1 MKNLPLNIGII
12 GAGSWG
18 TALATL
24 LAYNDHKVTLWV
36 YENELHEHLLT
47 HQENN
52 FYLPGITIPDSVF
65 PTQSFSDVSRQK
77 DLLISAVPSHVV
89 KKILSEC
96 VPFLDPQTTIV
107 SVSKGIENETLMPIS
122 SIFKKI
128 LPKKML
134 ANTAYLS
141 GPSFAREVALQ
152 HPTAVVVASEDHE
165 VAQKVQIFFS
175 SPFFRVYTSNDVI
188 GVELGG
194 ALKNVIAIAAGCS
207 DGLNFGDN
215 TRAALITRGLAE
227 TTRLGVALG
236 ANPLTFA
243 GLSGLGDLV
252 LTCTGALSR
261 NRKVGIQLGQG
272 MCLEHIVKS
281 SKMVAEGIKT
291 AKSAYQLAKRHKVAM
306 PITEQVYRILYQKKD
321 PRKAVTDLMGR
332 SLRYELDAHPEEESS

>member
-1 MKNLPLNIGII
+1 MKNSPLNIGIV

-24 LAYNDHKVTLWV
+24 LAYNDHRVTLWV
-36 YENELHEHLLT
+36 YENDLHEHLLT
-47 HQENN
+47 HRENH
-52 FYLPGITIPDSVF
+52 FYLPGVIIPESVF
-65 PTQSFSDVSRQK
+65 PTQSFIEVSRKK
-77 DLLISAVPSHVV
+77 DLVVSAVPSHVV
-89 KKILSEC
+89 RKTLSEC
-96 VPFLDPQTTIV
+96 VPFLGSQTIIV

-122 SIFKKI
+122 TILKKI
-128 LPKKML
+128 LSKDISPPV
-134 ANTAYLS
+134 AYLS
-141 GPSFAREVALQ
+141 GPSFAKEVALQ
-152 HPTAVVVASEDHE
+152 HPTAVVVASEDHGI
-165 VAQKVQIFFS
+165 AQKVQKAFAA
-175 SPFFRVYTSNDVI
+175 PFFRVYTSNDVI

-227 TTRLGVALG
+227 VTRLGVALG

-261 NRKVGIQLGQG
+261 NRKVGMQLGQG
-272 MCLEHIVKS
+272 MNLTNIIKS

-291 AKSAYQLAKRHKVAM
+291 AKSAYQLARRCKVEM
-306 PITEQVYRILYQKKD
+306 PIVEQVYRILYQKKD

-332 SLRYELDAHPEEESS
+332 NLRYELDTHPGG

>member
-1 MKNLPLNIGII
+1 MKNSPLNIGII

-47 HQENN
+47 NRQNH
-52 FYLPGITIPDSVF
+52 FYLPGVSLPESVF
-65 PTQSFSDVSRQK
+65 PTQSFSEATRKK
-77 DLLISAVPSHVV
+77 DLLISAVPSHLVR
-89 KKILSEC
+89 KILSEC
-96 VPFLDPQTTIV
+96 VPFLDSQTIMV

-122 SIFKKI
+122 SILKKI
-128 LPKKML
+128 LPKKNSP
-134 ANTAYLS
+134 NTAYLS
-141 GPSFAREVALQ
+141 GPSFAKEVALQ

-165 VAQKVQIFFS
+165 VAQKVQKVFAA
-175 SPFFRVYTSNDVI
+175 PFFRVYTSNDVV

-227 TTRLGVALG
+227 ISRLGVALG

-272 MCLEHIVKS
+272 MSLDHIIKS

-291 AKSAYQLAKRHKVAM
+291 AKSTYQLAKRRKVEM
-306 PITEQVYRILYQKKD
+306 PIVEQVYRILYQTKD

-332 SLRYELDAHPEEESS
+332 NLRYELDTHLLG

>member
-1 MKNLPLNIGII
+1 MKKSPLNIGII

-24 LAYNDHKVTLWV
+24 LAYNNHKVTLWV
-36 YENELHEHLLT
+36 YENEVHEHLLT
-47 HQENN
+47 NQQNH
-52 FYLPGITIPDSVF
+52 FYLPGVTIPESVF
-65 PTQSFSDVSRQK
+65 LTQAFSEVSRKK
-77 DLLISAVPSHVV
+77 DFLISAVPSHLVR
-89 KKILSEC
+89 KILSEC
-96 VPFLDPQTTIV
+96 VPFLDPQTIIV

-128 LPKKML
+128 LPKKIL
-134 ANTAYLS
+134 PNTAYLS
-141 GPSFAREVALQ
+141 GPSFAKEVALQ
-152 HPTAVVVASEDHE
+152 HPTAVVVASENHE
-165 VAQKVQIFFS
+165 VAQKVQIFFAA
-175 SPFFRVYTSNDVI
+175 PFFRVYTSNDII

-194 ALKNVIAIAAGCS
+194 AIKNVIAIAAGCS

-236 ANPLTFA
+236 ANPLTFS

-252 LTCTGALSR
+252 LTCTGTLSR
-261 NRKVGIQLGQG
+261 NRKVGIQLAQG
-272 MCLEHIVKS
+272 MSLENIIKS

-291 AKSAYQLAKRHKVAM
+291 AKSAYQLAKRHKVEM
-306 PITEQVYRILYQKKD
+306 PIVEQVYRILYQKKD

-332 SLRYELDAHPEEESS
+332 SLRYELDARPER

>member
-1 MKNLPLNIGII
+1 MKTKKFPLNIGII

-18 TALATL
+18 TALALL
-24 LAYNDHKVTLWV
+24 LAYKEYKVTLWV
-36 YENELHEHLLT
+36 YEKELHEHLLT
-47 HQENN
+47 HQENHI
-52 FYLPGITIPDSVF
+52 YLPGITLPDSIF
-65 PTQSFSDVSRQK
+65 PTQSFPEVAQKK
-77 DLLISAVPSHVV
+77 DLVISAVPSHLVR
-89 KKILSEC
+89 KIVSKC
-96 VPFLDPQTTIV
+96 VPFFDPQTTIV
-107 SVSKGIENETLMPIS
+107 SVSKGIENNTLMTVS
-122 SIFKKI
+122 GIFRKI
-128 LPKKML
+128 LPPHL
-134 ANTAYLS
+134 FSRTAYLS

-152 HPTAVVVASEDHE
+152 HPTAVVVASEDQE
-165 VAQKVQIFFS
+165 IAKKVQEIFS
-175 SPFFRVYTSNDVI
+175 TPFFRVYTSNDVV

-227 TTRLGVALG
+227 ITRLGVALG

-272 MCLEHIVKS
+272 TSLATILKN

-291 AKSAYQLAKRHKVAM
+291 AKSAYQLAKKHRVEM
-306 PITEQVYRILYQKKD
+306 PITEQVYRIIYQNKD
-321 PRKAVTDLMGR
+321 PRKAVADLMGR
-332 SLRYELDAHPEEESS
+332 NLRYELDLPNN